1 MCKKSIHLTYFVLMM
16 VFFLTSSVHAYTIV
30 WVSDWTTGT
39 GQPAQW
45 DKGWSDLLAPQG
57 YTVNNTSGQYW
68 RTLDATKLATLDAAD
83 LIIISRDGSSGEYD
97 DGSEPSQWNS
107 VKTPLIL
114 LSVYIARS
122 SIWRWF
128 DTTTLTADGDA
139 PICGAVLTSH
149 PIFTGV
155 TLDASNQV
163 DVLDETVGTGN
174 TSFVNI
180 ANAGNGTVI
189 ATRPTASNYVWIAEW
204 SPGQRFYPTAAYTDG
219 TPAVAGARRMLF
231 TAGTREGGS
240 FGQGMYNLTAEGQ
253 KMFLNAVNYMITFKQ
268 LKAYNP
274 TPADG
279 TKNIKPPSLTWAAG
293 DTAVAH
299 DVYLGT
305 DQAAI
310 EDADTSSPEWKE
322 TTASPQFIII
332 TESSPSTTYY
342 WRIDEIEEGGTVHKG
357 DVWNFATPPLKAY
370 NPSPPDGVRWQD
382 PNVNLSWTAGFKAKP
397 LWGQDVYFGTDA
409 TAVANANTSNP
420 MGVFKGNQSGL
431 TYDLPTLARETF
443 YYWRIDER
451 NSDNTVTKGDVWLF
465 KTTVPGLGT
474 ILRQIWEN
482 ITPTGTALT
491 LLYNWPLFPDSPTSS
506 DERTSYDSP
515 DHNPDLVQYGGRMH
529 GWLYPPFSGD
539 YTFYLASDDNG
550 ELLLS
555 TDDDQANAVQI
566 ASVTPY
572 TGYQVWITYPA
583 QKSAPITLDADKRY
597 YISALWKQGT
607 GGDHCSVGWTIPGN
621 TNITVIPG
629 IYLAP
634 YVQYWAFSPKPANNA
649 ADVEQKPTL
658 IWKPGIKT
666 LKHNVYFGDDQTAV
680 SNANTST
687 AVIYKGQFDVN
698 EYPVP
703 TNLNLGQT
711 YYWRIDEVNGLEFW
725 TGKVWNF
732 SVANYLIVDDFER
745 YTNTSPDI
753 IWQTWVAAG
762 GGKVGYNDPNY
773 AQTYII
779 HGGTQ
784 SMPLDYSNLNPP
796 NFSEASRTF
805 AATDFTKYGVKALS
819 LWTRG
824 YPPYMGSFVQ
834 APAGTYTMTAG
845 GEDIWD
851 VPDIRHPST
860 FHDEFHY
867 AYTQTSGNCIIIAKV
882 ESVSNTNAWAKAGV
896 MVRDSIDANSPH
908 AMMCMTPGNGASFQY
923 RLAAGG
929 ASTNGGQ
936 DPNVDAPYWVAIE
949 RQGDMFYGAY
959 SPDGL
964 SWTTLGQMTITMPD
978 PVYIGLSLT
987 GHNAAATCTAVFTN
1001 VSINQAP
1008 PPQLA
1013 NQDIGIKSNIAAP
1026 LYVTLQDSSLNTAT
1040 VTNPDPNA
1048 VLNPA
1053 WQEWGIPLSSFAG
1066 VSKNTITKLTVGV
1079 GTRSV
1084 TTGTI
1089 YVDDIR
1095 LYLPSCVP
1103 ALLKPLADFTNDCLV
1118 DYADLQIM
1126 VRDWL
1131 LTDSSVATSPPVDA
1145 NMVVRYEFEDN
1156 LYDSASYA
1164 GYQNGDPCGSIT
1176 YDTGAVGNRA
1186 LSLGGGTC
1194 ANFSNP
1200 TALDFGTTNWSVC
1213 AWIKT
1218 TQSGTGDANK
1228 GSIFGKGGDSTDG
1241 IRYALGVGEVTEG
1254 RVSLTT
1260 DDNVTKV
1267 QATSTTTINNNVWH
1281 QVVGLRDGAALRLY
1295 VNGMLE
1301 ATTTLPAGYN
1311 ISGTSQ
1317 HNAYAGTITNHS
1329 TGSVYKFYQGLI
1341 DDVRV
1346 YNYALSN
1353 AEIAYIATKGAAQ
1366 MYIPL
1371 RSPANIYDA
1380 EPPNSKSVNLRD
1392 YALLADMWL
1401 EELLWP
1407 Q

>member
-1 MCKKSIHLTYFVLMM
+1 
-16 VFFLTSSVHAYTIV
+16 
-30 WVSDWTTGT
+30 
-39 GQPAQW
+39 
-45 DKGWSDLLAPQG
+45 
-57 YTVNNTSGQYW
+57 
-68 RTLDATKLATLDAAD
+68 
-83 LIIISRDGSSGEYD
+83 
-97 DGSEPSQWNS
+97 
-107 VKTPLIL
+107 
-114 LSVYIARS
+114 
-122 SIWRWF
+122 
-128 DTTTLTADGDA
+128 
-139 PICGAVLTSH
+139 
-149 PIFTGV
+149 
-155 TLDASNQV
+155 
-163 DVLDETVGTGN
+163 
-174 TSFVNI
+174 VNI

-240 FGQGMYNLTAEGQ
+240 FGQGMYNLTTEGQ

-268 LKAYNP
+268 LKAYSP

-279 TKNIKPPSLTWAAG
+279 TKNIKPASLTWAAG

-310 EDADTSSPEWKE
+310 EDADTSSPEWQE
-322 TTASPQFIII
+322 TTASPQFIIL
-332 TESSPSTTYY
+332 TPLTPATTYY
-342 WRIDEIEEGGTVHKG
+342 WRIDEIEEGGTIHKG
-357 DVWNFATPPLKAY
+357 DIWSFATPPLKAY
-370 NPSPPDGVRWQD
+370 NPSPPDGARWQD
-382 PNVNLSWTAGFKAKP
+382 PNANLSWTAGFKAKP

-431 TYDLPTLARETF
+431 TYDLPTLAMETF

-491 LLYNWPLFPDSPTSS
+491 LLYNWPLFPDYPTSS
-506 DERTSYDSP
+506 DQRTSYDSP

-550 ELLLS
+550 QLLLS

-607 GGDHCSVGWTIPGN
+607 GGDHCSVGWTIPGS

-634 YVQYWAFSPKPANNA
+634 YMQYWAYSPKPADNA

-658 IWKPGIKT
+658 IWKPGIKA
-666 LKHNVYFGDDQTAV
+666 LKHNVYFGNDQTAV
-680 SNANTST
+680 ANANTST
-687 AVIYKGQFDVN
+687 AGIYKGQFDVN
-698 EYPVP
+698 EYPLP

-711 YYWRIDEVNGLEFW
+711 YYWRIDEVNGLEVW

-753 IWQTWVAAG
+753 IWQTWVAGG

-773 AQTYII
+773 AQTYIY
-779 HGGTQ
+779 HGGAQ
-784 SMPLDYSNLNPP
+784 SMPLDYGNLNPP
-796 NFSEASRTF
+796 NYSEASRTF
-805 AATDFTKYGVKALS
+805 TAPQDWTVQGVKALS

-824 YPPYMGSFVQ
+824 YPLPVGSFVQ
-834 APAGTYTMTAG
+834 APAGTYTMTASG
-845 GEDIWD
+845 TDIWN

-867 AYTQTSGNCIIIAKV
+867 AYTQVSSNCIIIAKV

-896 MVRDSIDANSPH
+896 MVRDSLDANSPH
-908 AMMCMTPGNGASFQY
+908 AMMCMTPGSGAAFQY

-949 RQGDMFYGAY
+949 RQGDLFYGAY

-964 SWTTLGQMTITMPD
+964 SWTTLGQMTITMTD

-987 GHNAAATCTAVFTN
+987 SHNATATCTAVFSN

-1008 PPQLA
+1008 PSLTSH
-1013 NQDIGIKSNIAAP
+1013 QDIGIKSNIAAP
-1026 LYVTLQDSSLNTAT
+1026 LYVTLQDSSQNTAT
-1040 VTNPDPNA
+1040 VTNPDPNI
-1048 VLNPA
+1048 VLSTA
-1053 WQEWGIPLSSFAG
+1053 WQAWDIPLSSFAG
-1066 VSKNTITKLTVGV
+1066 VYKNAITKLTVGV
-1079 GTRSV
+1079 GTHSV
-1084 TTGTI
+1084 STGTI

-1095 LYLPSCVP
+1095 LYLPRCLP
-1103 ALLKPLADFTNDCLV
+1103 NLLKPLADFTNDCLV
-1118 DYADLQIM
+1118 DYADLAIM
-1126 VRDWL
+1126 TGDWL
-1131 LTDSSVATSPPVDA
+1131 ENDYTRTGQVQLHWALNEGSGTTVTDSSGKGHTGNISGATWTTPGYNGSGACLDFDGLGNYVANNDV
-1145 NMVVRYEFEDN
+1145 N
-1156 LYDSASYA
+1156 
-1164 GYQNGDPCGSIT
+1164 
-1176 YDTGAVGNRA
+1176 
-1186 LSLGGGTC
+1186 
-1194 ANFSNP
+1194 
-1200 TALDFGTTNWSVC
+1200 TALNGLNGLSVC
-1213 AWIKT
+1213 AWIRSDLDNTDKGFIIFET
-1218 TQSGTGDANK
+1218 PIGNDSRDMRYDAAGGSG
-1228 GSIFGKGGDSTDG
+1228 GGTNVMKVGITATDG
-1241 IRYALGVGEVTEG
+1241 EQKIESSSNVQKIGVWQHV
-1254 RVSLTT
+1254 
-1260 DDNVTKV
+1260 
-1267 QATSTTTINNNVWH
+1267 AIVWASG
-1281 QVVGLRDGAALRLY
+1281 QNLRLY
-1295 VNGMLE
+1295 IDGVLNTPTYIE
-1301 ATTTLPAGYN
+1301 ATR
-1311 ISGTSQ
+1311 SGTL
-1317 HNAYAGTITNHS
+1317 
-1329 TGSVYKFYQGLI
+1329 TGYTTMIVGKGAKDTAADQGWDGLI
-1341 DDVRV
+1341 DDVRI
-1346 YNYALSN
+1346 YDYALSQ
-1353 AEIAYIATKGAAQ
+1353 AEIAAVMSGQTLPPAQ
-1366 MYIPL
+1366 IYYPVL
-1371 RSPANIYDA
+1371 SPANIYDA
-1380 EPPNSKSVNLRD
+1380 EPPNSKSVNIRD